1 MALYSVLMWDVTV
14 WRICIIAS
22 LTASVNATMN
32 ASVKRALLIHGVSS
46 VSPFVA
52 IKGREETFARSTKV

>member
-1 MALYSVLMWDVTV
+1 M
-14 WRICIIAS
+14 IAS
-22 LTASVNATMN
+22 LSALVNAAMN

>member
-1 MALYSVLMWDVTV
+1 M
-14 WRICIIAS
+14 AS

-32 ASVKRALLIHGVSS
+32 ASVKRALLIHGVSL